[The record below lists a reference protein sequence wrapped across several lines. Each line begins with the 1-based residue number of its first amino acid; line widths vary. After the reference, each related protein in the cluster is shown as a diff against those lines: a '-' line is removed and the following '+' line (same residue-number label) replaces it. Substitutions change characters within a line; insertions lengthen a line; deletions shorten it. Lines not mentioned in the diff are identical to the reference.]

1 MEGAGLRIHQAI
13 ARQLGTAILNG
24 EYQPGDTLI
33 GEIEHSSALGVSR
46 TPYREAIRTLVAKG
60 LLESRPKAGTRVTPR
75 ERWNV
80 LDPDVLAWMFAD
92 QPNAAFVRDLFEL
105 RDLLEPAAARFA
117 AQRRTEEQLEQMLA
131 ALAGMREYGLA
142 NEAGQA
148 ADQAFHRA
156 LLAASGNAALA
167 SLASSVGAAVQWTTH
182 FKQRASKRPR
192 DPLPE
197 HEAVY
202 RAIAAGDVE
211 HAGAAMVELLRQ
223 ALDDMALALP

>member
-1 MEGAGLRIHQAI
+1 MEGSGLRIHQAI

-24 EYQPGDTLI
+24 EYQPGETLT

-60 LLESRPKAGTRVTPR
+60 LLESRPKAGTRVTAR

-92 QPNAAFVRDLFEL
+92 RPNPAFVRDLFEL

-117 AQRRTEEQLEQMLA
+117 ARRRTDAQLAQMRG
-131 ALAGMREYGLA
+131 ALDGMRDHGLA
-142 NEAGQA
+142 SEAGQA
-148 ADQAFHRA
+148 ADQAFHRV
-156 LLAASGNAALA
+156 LLAASGNVALA

-182 FKQRASKRPR
+182 FKQRASTRPR

-197 HEAVY
+197 HEAVFL
-202 RAIAAGDVE
+202 AIEAADADW
-211 HAGAAMVELLRQ
+211 AGLAMSELLRM
-223 ALDDMALALP
+223 AFEDMAAALP